1 MEVAW
6 PPPRVRT
13 RGAGEGAYISGTRHK
28 EHGAHGIVASMAA
41 AAIDGSV
48 FLPRSSAAR
57 LGFWIGL
64 NALSRSIS
72 IAKQGV

>member
-1 MEVAW
+1 MAW

-13 RGAGEGAYISGTRHK
+13 RGAGEGAYIVRG
-28 EHGAHGIVASMAA
+28 HGAHGIVASMAA

-72 IAKQGV
+72 SKTRRLRR